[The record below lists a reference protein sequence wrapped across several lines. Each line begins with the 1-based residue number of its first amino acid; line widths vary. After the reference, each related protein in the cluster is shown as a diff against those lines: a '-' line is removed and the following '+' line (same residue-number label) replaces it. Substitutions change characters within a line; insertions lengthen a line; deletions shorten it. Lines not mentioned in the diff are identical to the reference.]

1 MPAAA
6 ETEAEF
12 EAEIEAESQISPIL
26 NTVLALKFAVHFQK
40 YSVSTGKF
48 DFEFVFVN
56 MPAGKTPGETQHLL
70 LNGCIK
76 VNETFQA
83 HQAMPGDEE
92 EVFATSIRGRLT
104 SEAVLYII
112 RGFLIGLGT

>member
-1 MPAAA
+1 MW
-6 ETEAEF
+6 
-12 EAEIEAESQISPIL
+12 L
-26 NTVLALKFAVHFQK
+26 V
-40 YSVSTGKF
+40 
-48 DFEFVFVN
+48 
-56 MPAGKTPGETQHLL
+56 GETQHLL

-76 VNETFQA
+76 VNETLQA
-83 HQAMPGDEE
+83 HQAMPEDEE

>member
-1 MPAAA
+1 MLY
-6 ETEAEF
+6 
-12 EAEIEAESQISPIL
+12 SPIL
-26 NTVLALKFAVHFQK
+26 NIVLAFKKFAVHFQK

-56 MPAGKTPGETQHLL
+56 MPAGKTPHLL

-76 VNETFQA
+76 VNETLQA
-83 HQAMPGDEE
+83 HQAMPEDEE

-104 SEAVLYII
+104 SEAVLN
-112 RGFLIGLGT
+112 FF

>member
-6 ETEAEF
+6 ETEAEAEF
-12 EAEIEAESQISPIL
+12 EVEIEAESQISPIL

-56 MPAGKTPGETQHLL
+56 MPAGKTPHLL

-92 EVFATSIRGRLT
+92 EVFATST
-104 SEAVLYII
+104 
-112 RGFLIGLGT
+112 

>member
-1 MPAAA
+1 
-6 ETEAEF
+6 
-12 EAEIEAESQISPIL
+12 
-26 NTVLALKFAVHFQK
+26 
-40 YSVSTGKF
+40 
-48 DFEFVFVN
+48 
-56 MPAGKTPGETQHLL
+56 MPAGKTPHLL

-76 VNETFQA
+76 VNETLQA
-83 HQAMPGDEE
+83 HQAMPEDEE

>member
-1 MPAAA
+1 MLY
-6 ETEAEF
+6 
-12 EAEIEAESQISPIL
+12 SPVFL

-40 YSVSTGKF
+40 YSVLTGKF

-56 MPAGKTPGETQHLL
+56 MPAGKTPHLL

-76 VNETFQA
+76 VNETLQA
-83 HQAMPGDEE
+83 HQAMPEDEE

-112 RGFLIGLGT
+112 